1 MHSLSSGTSHSRSR
15 TPLPRSRSRTPLR
28 ALKIPGEE
36 RVPDP
41 GVDPDTPQDETLETK
56 REVALCKLAPRNIE
70 TWENFPEYLDYKEII
85 TFDDS
90 NTKGRTESKIVDVS
104 KEMELLLH
112 EN

>member
-1 MHSLSSGTSHSRSR
+1 M
-15 TPLPRSRSRTPLR
+15 PRSRSRTPLR
-28 ALKIPGEE
+28 ALQISREE

-56 REVALCKLAPRNIE
+56 CEVALCKLAPRNIE

-85 TFDDS
+85 TFDNS
-90 NTKGRTESKIVDVS
+90 NTEGWTESKIVDVS
-104 KEMELLLH
+104 KETESLLH